1 MTKKILTIAFVGLMS
16 FGMTSCKIFGG
27 KDKNET
33 TMIKDFSL
41 EGSEWKLESIGER
54 KFVKPGQM
62 RSEFISLKFED
73 GYVGTSD
80 GCNGMSGEY
89 TQTGDQ
95 LTFGPFRSTKM
106 FCDWELFNVP
116 FYEIKSFRTDG
127 KQLEMLNEN
136 QEVVAT
142 YSKL

>member
-41 EGSEWKLESIGER
+41 EGSQWKLESIGER
-54 KFVKPGQM
+54 KFVKPEQM
-62 RSEFISLKFED
+62 NSEYISLNFAE
-73 GYVGTSD
+73 GYVSTSD

-89 TQTGDQ
+89 TQTGEQ
-95 LTFGPFRSTKM
+95 LTFGPFRATRM
-106 FCDWELFNVP
+106 FCDWELFGVP
-116 FYEIKSFRTDG
+116 FYEIKSFQTNG
-127 KQLEMLNEN
+127 EKLELLNEN